1 MKLNLLFLKKRS
13 VITVTAL
20 ALAAGLVAG
29 RERPTLDLIQERAP
43 SARVVQADDIDLS
56 RLQRG
61 EATTPQTDLFARRNF
76 APEKP
81 QQQAKAVVEK
91 PTAPPLPFK
100 YFGRLT
106 EKGKTDV
113 YVMRGEDLLA
123 VAPGETLGE
132 YRVDAVSDA
141 SISFTYLPLKTKQT
155 LGLQ

>member
-1 MKLNLLFLKKRS
+1 MKLNLLFLKKRG
-13 VITVTAL
+13 VVTVAAL
-20 ALAAGLVAG
+20 ALAAGMVAG
-29 RERPTLDLIQERAP
+29 RERPTIELLQERAP
-43 SARVVQADDIDLS
+43 QVADDGIDLS
-56 RLQRG
+56 KLNRG
-61 EATTPQTDLFARRNF
+61 EASQPQSDLFARRDF
-76 APEKP
+76 APQK
-81 QQQAKAVVEK
+81 QQQAKAVAEK

-113 YVMRGEDLLA
+113 YVMRGDDLLA

-132 YRVDAVSDA
+132 YRVDAVSES

>member
-43 SARVVQADDIDLS
+43 SAPVVQADDIDLS

-61 EATTPQTDLFARRNF
+61 EATTPQTDLFARRDF
-76 APEKP
+76 APQRKE
-81 QQQAKAVVEK
+81 QVRNIVEK
-91 PTAPPLPFK
+91 PVAPPLPFK

>member
-1 MKLNLLFLKKRS
+1 MKLNLLFLKKRG
-13 VITVTAL
+13 VVTVAAL
-20 ALAAGLVAG
+20 ALAAGMVAG
-29 RERPTLDLIQERAP
+29 RERPTLELIQERAP
-43 SARVVQADDIDLS
+43 SAAAADDGIDLS
-56 RLQRG
+56 RLNRG
-61 EATTPQTDLFARRNF
+61 EATSPQTDLFARRNF
-76 APEKP
+76 APER
-81 QQQAKAVVEK
+81 QQQAAKAAPEK
-91 PTAPPLPFK
+91 PVAPPLPFK

>member
-1 MKLNLLFLKKRS
+1 MKLNLLFLEKRG
-13 VITVTAL
+13 VVTVAAL
-20 ALAAGLVAG
+20 ALAAGMVAG
-29 RERPTLDLIQERAP
+29 RERPTLELLQERALQ
-43 SARVVQADDIDLS
+43 AAAADDGIDLS
-56 RLQRG
+56 RLNRG
-61 EATTPQTDLFARRNF
+61 EATTPQTDLFARRDF
-76 APEKP
+76 APQK
-81 QQQAKAVVEK
+81 QQQAKAVAEK

>member
-1 MKLNLLFLKKRS
+1 MKLNLLFLKKRG
-13 VITVTAL
+13 VVTVAAL
-20 ALAAGLVAG
+20 ALAAGMVAG
-29 RERPTLDLIQERAP
+29 RERPTTELLQERAP
-43 SARVVQADDIDLS
+43 QAAAADDGIDLS
-56 RLQRG
+56 RLNRG
-61 EATTPQTDLFARRNF
+61 EATTPQTDLFARRDF
-76 APEKP
+76 APQK
-81 QQQAKAVVEK
+81 QQVAKTVAEK

-100 YFGRLT
+100 YFGKLT

>member
-61 EATTPQTDLFARRNF
+61 EATTPQTDLFARRDF
-76 APEKP
+76 APQK
-81 QQQAKAVVEK
+81 QQQAKAVAEK
-91 PTAPPLPFK
+91 PVAPPLPFK

>member
-1 MKLNLLFLKKRS
+1 MRFNLLVLKKRS
-13 VITVTAL
+13 VITVAAL

-29 RERPTLDLIQERAP
+29 RERPSTELIQERAP
-43 SARVVQADDIDLS
+43 KVSSDDGIDLS
-56 RLQRG
+56 RLNRG
-61 EATTPQTDLFARRNF
+61 EATTPQTDLFARRDF
-76 APEKP
+76 APQK
-81 QQQAKAVVEK
+81 QQQAKAVAEK
-91 PTAPPLPFK
+91 PVAPPLPFK